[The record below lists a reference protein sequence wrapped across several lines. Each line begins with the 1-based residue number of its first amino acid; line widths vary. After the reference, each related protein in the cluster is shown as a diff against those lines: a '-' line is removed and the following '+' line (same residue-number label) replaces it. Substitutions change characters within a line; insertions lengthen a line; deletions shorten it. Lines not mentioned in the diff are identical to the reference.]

1 MKQFSNF
8 TEYIMCLKLQEK
20 PMNFLRFTVL
30 FALITSFL
38 SAQESRILDIG
49 EAVDIAMKNNIQV
62 ITAQNNY
69 YATSAAVLPKTL
81 GANLPS
87 VSANASV
94 SRSDEGTPVYS
105 GSGLA
110 ATRTG
115 TSYNAYSYSLDANYI
130 LFDGLKKFND
140 MSQARINETS
150 ARFDVENTKQEVT
163 IQVYQQFITVLK
175 NKQLLKITE
184 ENLKRSEEQ
193 LKKLEERQKLG
204 AQIMSD
210 VYRQRV
216 QVGTDK
222 LALNKAKNNLNTSK
236 ASLNN
241 LIGIDVNTEI
251 ELKEISRDVAYDGSK
266 YDFNQSFQLA
276 VENRKDYL
284 AASKRVESSR
294 KTLQNARTGYY
305 PTLSAFARYGWN
317 HVYMNTKNYSD
328 HDRLNFGLNLSVPI
342 FSQFQTQ
349 SAVIQADQSV
359 QTAKSS
365 LDNIRRSVALDIKI
379 ALLNLQT
386 AFENVKLSEENVKSA
401 KEDLRLATERYNLGA
416 ATILDQITANTN
428 FATAEASYIQAVY
441 DFLFAKEQYKLSVGE
456 IEIK

>member
-1 MKQFSNF
+1 MCFS
-8 TEYIMCLKLQEK
+8 L
-20 PMNFLRFTVL
+20 FLIFP
-30 FALITSFL
+30 AYLI
-38 SAQESRILDIG
+38 AQESRTIDID

-69 YATSAAVLPKTL
+69 YSTSAAVLPKTL
-81 GANLPS
+81 GANLPTI
-87 VSANASV
+87 SANASV
-94 SRSDEGTPVYS
+94 SRSDQGTPVYS

-115 TSYNAYSYSLDANYI
+115 TSYNSYSYSLDANYV

-163 IQVYQQFITVLK
+163 LQVYQQYFTVMK

-193 LKKLEERQKLG
+193 LKRLEERQKLG

-236 ASLNN
+236 AALNN
-241 LIGIDVNTEI
+241 LIGLDVNTPI
-251 ELKEISRDVAYDGSK
+251 ELKDIPQDVIYDAAIF
-266 YDFNQSFQLA
+266 DFNQSYQKAFN
-276 VENRKDYL
+276 NRKDYL

-294 KTLQNARTGYY
+294 KTLQNARSGYY
-305 PTLSAFARYGWN
+305 PTLTAFARYGWN

-328 HDRLNFGLNLSVPI
+328 NDRLNFGLNLSVPI
-342 FSQFQTQ
+342 FSGFATQ
-349 SAVIQADQSV
+349 SSVIQADQSV
-359 QTAKSS
+359 QTAKSN
-365 LDNIRRSVALDIKI
+365 LDNIRRAIALDIKI
-379 ALLNLQT
+379 SLLNLQT

-401 KEDLRLATERYNLGA
+401 KEDLRLAAERYNLGA

-428 FATAEASYIQAVY
+428 YATSEANYIQAVY
-441 DFLFAKEQYKLSVGE
+441 DFLYSKEQYKLAIGE
-456 IEIK
+456 IGIK

>member
-1 MKQFSNF
+1 MKRIFQTLIIF
-8 TEYIMCLKLQEK
+8 IIPAVLQ
-20 PMNFLRFTVL
+20 
-30 FALITSFL
+30 
-38 SAQESRILDIG
+38 AQETRVLDI
-49 EAVDIAMKNNIQV
+49 EQAIEIAMKNNIQI

-69 YATSAAVLPKTL
+69 LATSAAVRPKTL

-87 VSANASV
+87 VSANALF
-94 SRSDEGTPVYS
+94 SRSDEGIPVYS
-105 GSGLA
+105 GSGLN
-110 ATRTG
+110 RIQTG
-115 TSYNAYSYSLDANYI
+115 TSYNNYSYSLEANYI
-130 LFDGLKKFND
+130 LFDGLRKFND
-140 MSQARINETS
+140 MSQARINEAS

-163 IQVYQQFITVLK
+163 LQIYQQYFAVMK
-175 NKQLLKITE
+175 NKQLLKISE

-236 ASLNN
+236 AALNN
-241 LIGIDVNTEI
+241 LIGIDVNTLI
-251 ELKEISRDVAYDGSK
+251 ELKELPQDVSYDASK
-266 YDFNQSFQLA
+266 YDFNLSYQKGL
-276 VENRKDYL
+276 ENRRDYQ

-294 KTLQNARTGYY
+294 KSLLNARSGYY
-305 PTLSAFARYGWN
+305 PMLSAFAGYSWN
-317 HVYMNTKNYSD
+317 HLYLNTKNYSD
-328 HDRLNFGLNLSVPI
+328 HDNLKFGLSLSVPI

-359 QTAKSS
+359 QTAKSNV
-365 LDNIRRSVALDIKI
+365 DNIRRAIALDIKI

-386 AFENVKLSEENVKSA
+386 SYENVKLSEENVKSA

-428 FATAEASYIQAVY
+428 YAAAEASYIQAVY
-441 DFLFAKEQYKLSVGE
+441 DFLLAKEQYKLAIGE
-456 IEIK
+456 IDVQ

>member
-1 MKQFSNF
+1 MNRLVA
-8 TEYIMCLKLQEK
+8 TCL
-20 PMNFLRFTVL
+20 L
-30 FALITSFL
+30 FILPAILT
-38 SAQESRILDIG
+38 AQETRVIDID

-69 YATSAAVLPKTL
+69 YSASAAVRPKTL
-81 GANLPS
+81 GANLPT
-87 VSANASV
+87 VSANASL

-110 ATRTG
+110 ATKTG
-115 TSYNAYSYSLDANYI
+115 TSYNSYSYSLDANYI

-140 MSQARINETS
+140 MSQARLNESS
-150 ARFDVENTKQEVT
+150 ARYDVENTKQEVT
-163 IQVYQQFITVLK
+163 LLVYQQYFTVMK

-241 LIGIDVNTEI
+241 LIGLDVNTQI
-251 ELKEISRDVAYDGSK
+251 ELKDISKEVSYDESK
-266 YDFNQSFQLA
+266 YNFNQAYQIA
-276 VENRKDYL
+276 IDNRMDYL

-294 KTLQNARTGYY
+294 KSLLNARTGYY

-328 HDRLNFGLNLSVPI
+328 HDRFNFGLNLSVPI

-359 QTAKSS
+359 QTAKSN
-365 LDNIRRSVALDIKI
+365 LDNVRRSVALDIKV

-386 AFENVKLSEENVKSA
+386 SYENVKLSEENVKSA

-428 FATAEASYIQAVY
+428 FATAEATNIQAVY
-441 DFLFAKEQYKLSVGE
+441 DFLLAKEQYKLAIGE